1 MRIPVLALI
10 AAGSLLA
17 QQPDEVPVFR
27 AESNLVIL
35 NVFARGKDGKP
46 VENLTANDFA
56 VVEDGKPQ
64 KISVFEFQRLNAPP
78 AAEPVTVERAP
89 APDAAQS
96 QLRTRAQQIMENA
109 KRFRDRRLIVLFFD
123 MSSLETIDQ
132 VRALQSA
139 EEYVRTKMAPE
150 DVVSVMSF
158 GTSLK
163 TVQEF
168 TADKDLLIAAIRKF
182 RPGEASEFAKQGE
195 TEVDSSDTASFAL
208 DETEFNIFNTD
219 RRLSALETAA
229 TSLLALPEKKALIY
243 FSSGVSKTG
252 SENES
257 QLRSTLNAAVKS
269 NVSFYPVDVRGL
281 MALPPG
287 GDASTAASGG
297 SGLFSGSTQNKQSES
312 FTGAQD
318 TLDTL
323 ASETGG
329 KALLDTNDLTEG
341 IRLAQNDISSYY
353 IVGYYSTNP
362 NRDGHFRK
370 VEVKLTGTL
379 QAKIDYRS
387 GYYADKEFKDFNSSE
402 KEKQL
407 EDALL
412 LGDPVTDLPLALEV
426 NHFKLSADRWFVPV
440 AVKLPGSAVP
450 LRKKG
455 GAETT
460 DFDFIGEVRNQK
472 GAKITAVRDAIKVK
486 LPETGVLARRSLVY
500 DTGFTL
506 GSGKYKIKL
515 LVRENLTGRMGT
527 FETSFVVPADKSAIA
542 TEPLVSSLV
551 LASQREPI
559 TAAVGIADKRAAR
572 SQGNH
577 PLVRDNQKLVPS
589 VTRVFRRD
597 QTLYVYLEV
606 YDAGT
611 VQQSRK
617 PSVAATVG
625 FYLGNKKVFESS
637 AIRISEWLGG
647 RGKTVPLQ
655 LQLPL
660 KDLPPGTYSAQVNV
674 IDEVGRKFSFQ
685 RANIVVLADAQA
697 QGAN

>member
-1 MRIPVLALI
+1 MRHSLI
-10 AAGSLLA
+10 ALFAAGTLFA
-17 QQPDEVPVFR
+17 QQAGDIPVFR

-35 NVFARGKDGKP
+35 NVFARSKDGKIL
-46 VENLTANDFA
+46 ENLTANDFT
-56 VVEDGKPQ
+56 VTEDGKPQ
-64 KISVFEFQRLNAPP
+64 KISVFEYQRLEGP
-78 AAEPVTVERAP
+78 ATQGAVTVETAP
-89 APDAAQS
+89 ATAQTH
-96 QLRTRAQQIMENA
+96 LRTRAQQMMEGA
-109 KRFRDRRLIVLFFD
+109 KRFRDKRLIVLFFD

-139 EEYVRTKMAPE
+139 EDYLRKQMAPE
-150 DVVSVMSF
+150 DVVSIMSF
-158 GTSLK
+158 GTKLQ
-163 TVQEF
+163 TVEEF
-168 TADKDLLIAAIRKF
+168 TSDKDRLFAALKRFK
-182 RPGEASEFAKQGE
+182 PGEASDFAVQGE
-195 TEVDSSDTASFAL
+195 TEVDASGTAAFAL

-219 RRLSALETAA
+219 RRLSALESAA
-229 TSLLALPEKKALIY
+229 TSLMALPEKKALVY

-257 QLRSTLNAAVKS
+257 QLRSTLNAAVRS

-287 GDASTAASGG
+287 GDASVGASSG
-297 SGLFSGSTQNKQSES
+297 SGLFSGRTQNRQREQFSS
-312 FTGAQD
+312 QQD

-323 ASETGG
+323 AAETGG
-329 KALLDTNDLTEG
+329 KALIDSNDLTQG
-341 IRLAQNDISSYY
+341 IRMAQNDISSYY
-353 IVGYYSTNP
+353 IVGYYSSNP
-362 NRDGHFRK
+362 NRDGRYRK
-370 VEVKLTGTL
+370 VDVKLAPAL
-379 QAKIDYRS
+379 QAKIDYRN

-426 NHFKLSADRWFVPV
+426 NHFKLSSGRWFAPV
-440 AVKLPGSAVP
+440 AVKVPGSAVP

-460 DFDFIGEVRNQK
+460 DFDFIGEIRDEK
-472 GAKITAVRDAIKVK
+472 GTKVSAVRDAIKVK
-486 LPETGVLARRSLVY
+486 LPEAGALARRSLVY

-515 LVRENLTGRMGT
+515 LVRENQTGHMGT
-527 FETSFVVPADKSAIA
+527 FETGFTIPADKSTAA
-542 TEPLVSSLV
+542 SEPLVSSLV
-551 LASQREPI
+551 LASQRESVN
-559 TAAVGIADKRAAR
+559 AAVGVADRRTAR
-572 SQGNH
+572 RQGNH
-577 PLVRDNQKLVPS
+577 PLVRENQKLVPS

-606 YDAGT
+606 YDPG
-611 VQQSRK
+611 VISSSRK

-625 FYLGNKKVFESS
+625 FYIGNKKVFES
-637 AIRISEWLGG
+637 AAVRINDWLEG

-660 KDLPPGTYSAQVNV
+660 KDLPPGAYSTQVNI
-674 IDEVGRKFSFQ
+674 IDEAGRKFAFE
-685 RANIVVLADAQA
+685 RANVVILADAPA